1 MFFKNFAVI
10 PTLPMSLHWLLQS
23 SILLLEL
30 LGPAIGCSAGPISSE
45 RRIVDWERTTNS
57 FTKKECFNIR
67 CALNQGGSLRLISI
81 GYFPSRFQYS
91 WSSNSVN
98 SPTVFRMAYLIPD
111 PSLVVVYL
119 CCITWPACKSLT
131 KNMFNVLNTF
141 DDRSVPYC
149 VAAKIK
155 EKPSSSSSTWRLQ
168 ENIPSWNE
176 NTKSFW
182 RENVEWK
189 YIINLLLLLLGF
201 FKVQSSSNSIFFTD

>member
-1 MFFKNFAVI
+1 
-10 PTLPMSLHWLLQS
+10 MSLHWLLQS

-57 FTKKECFNIR
+57 STTKECFNIR
-67 CALNQGGSLRLISI
+67 CASNQGGNLRLISL
-81 GYFPSRFQYS
+81 GYYPSRFQYS

-131 KNMFNVLNTF
+131 KKYVQRPEYFRWSKCAILCGRKNKRKN
-141 DDRSVPYC
+141 P
-149 VAAKIK
+149 VAAAAAALDDCKKIFPREMK
-155 EKPSSSSSTWRLQ
+155 ILKVFDEKTLSEST
-168 ENIPSWNE
+168 
-176 NTKSFW
+176 
-182 RENVEWK
+182 
-189 YIINLLLLLLGF
+189 
-201 FKVQSSSNSIFFTD
+201 